1 MSGQSQGGAAPPR
14 GSRRVRRSVGARTG
28 TRYPPPGMVAS
39 PDRETASG
47 SGRAAP
53 LVVRPRVLVV
63 EDDAIIAFD
72 IEDTLSQLGFE
83 VVGTAM
89 SAEEAVNLAEALR
102 PDCLTMDIRIRG
114 PRDGVSAA
122 IEIYERFGIRSVFVS
137 AFAGSAEAERAAA
150 ARPLGWVGKP
160 ISREALR
167 SALMGLDGPRE

>member
-1 MSGQSQGGAAPPR
+1 MSGQSQGGAAPPC
-14 GSRRVRRSVGARTG
+14 GARSARRTVG
-28 TRYPPPGMVAS
+28 VRPGARHAVPSIVAN
-39 PDRETASG
+39 PAREVASG

-53 LVVRPRVLVV
+53 LAVRPRVLVV

-72 IEDTLSQLGFE
+72 IEDTLGQLGFD

-89 SAEEAVNLAEALR
+89 SAEEAVDLAEALR
-102 PDCLTMDIRIRG
+102 PDCVTMDIRIQG

-137 AFAGSAEAERAAA
+137 AFAGSAEAERAAEA
-150 ARPLGWVGKP
+150 QPLGWVGKP

-167 SALMGLDGPRE
+167 SALKGLAGPRE